1 MKTIAV
7 TNLKGGVGK
16 TTVSINLGAALSRI
30 GKRVLLIDLDPQA
43 NLTEHLGTDFRKVP
57 GVEQFIDGRSAF
69 EDVVINHSENLDY
82 LPAGRDLAK
91 LETALYNTH
100 PTKAVR
106 YFKIHNAFSKVELEY
121 DFLIIDCPP
130 SLGFLTIN
138 ALSFVK
144 EVYVPVQ
151 CHYLAL
157 RGLGKILALVEVIKK
172 KYNPE
177 LSVGKM
183 VPVMYDKRNKMS
195 EYVISQLE
203 SHFNGQ
209 VSKAKIRTNIALA
222 ESPRYGK
229 TIFDYQKGSHGAK
242 DFSALAQEVSK
253 GD

>member
-16 TTVSINLGAALSRI
+16 TTVSINLGAALSRL
-30 GKRVLLIDLDPQA
+30 GKRVLLVDLDPQA

-57 GVEQFIDGRSAF
+57 GVERFIDGRSPFA
-69 EDVVINHSENLDY
+69 DVCINYAENLDF

-91 LETALYNTH
+91 LETVLYNTH
-100 PTKAVR
+100 PTKAIR
-106 YFKIHNAFSKVELEY
+106 YFKLHNAFTKAKLDY
-121 DFLIIDCPP
+121 DYLIIDCPP

-138 ALSFVK
+138 ALSFVN
-144 EVYVPVQ
+144 EVFVPVQ

-177 LSVGKM
+177 LTVGKM

-195 EYVISQLE
+195 EYVIGQLE
-203 SHFNGQ
+203 SHFNGR
-209 VSKAKIRTNIALA
+209 VTKAKIRTNIALA

-229 TIFDYQKGSHGAK
+229 TIFDYQSSSHGAK
-242 DFSALAQEVSK
+242 DFDALAKEIVA
-253 GD
+253 